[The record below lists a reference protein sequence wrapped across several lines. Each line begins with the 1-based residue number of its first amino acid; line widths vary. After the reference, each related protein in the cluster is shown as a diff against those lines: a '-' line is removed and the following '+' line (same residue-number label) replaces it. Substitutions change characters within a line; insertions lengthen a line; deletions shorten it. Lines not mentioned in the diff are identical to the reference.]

1 MCGVRR
7 KFTMNVSLPSSLM
20 ENHVSSITC
29 LYFTAPIFETSA
41 TLVVNVM
48 ACVLISFFAICSS
61 VGNILIVI
69 GLWRKTTSLQT
80 PANILLG
87 WFAFCDFLLGF
98 LAGPAFVVF
107 KSAEMVRNFEL
118 YCVSRFAYEFCSQ
131 TALNASFIVLTFMSI
146 DRYLSLHLHL
156 RYREVVTKKRITTA
170 VVIAWLLSVS
180 MTATRFWV
188 ANQTFL
194 FITKS
199 TKFICLFIIVLVY
212 LKILVLVQRHQQQIM
227 ELTVSPDHSFDRRGS
242 LRSLFTEVARFKKY
256 AYTVAFVAVL
266 IVACYVPTTVV
277 SFCKEYVCTE
287 ELEHA
292 KILYTMMVTF
302 VFLTT
307 ALHPLV
313 FIARTSEVT
322 DAIKRILRMK

>member
-1 MCGVRR
+1 MCGVGR
-7 KFTMNVSLPSSLM
+7 KFAMNVSRPSSLM
-20 ENHVSSITC
+20 DSTASSVTC
-29 LYFTAPIFETSA
+29 LYFTAPIFESSA
-41 TLVVNVM
+41 TLVVNVL
-48 ACVLISFFAICSS
+48 ACVLNSFFAICST

-69 GLWRKTTSLQT
+69 GLWKTTSPQT

-107 KSAEMVRNFEL
+107 KVAEMVRNFEL
-118 YCVSRFAYEFCSQ
+118 YCVSRFVYEFCSQ
-131 TALNASFIVLTFMSI
+131 TALNASFLVLTFMSI

-156 RYREVVTKKRITTA
+156 RYREVVTKKRVTA
-170 VVIAWLLSVS
+170 VVFMAWMLSVS
-180 MTATRFWV
+180 MTVTRFWV
-188 ANQTFL
+188 ASQTFL

-199 TKFICLFIIVLVY
+199 TNFICLFIIALVY
-212 LKILVLVQRHQQQIM
+212 LKILVLVRRHQQQIM
-227 ELTVSPDHSFDRRGS
+227 ELTVSSDHSLDRRGS

-292 KILYTMMVTF
+292 KILYTLMVTF

-313 FIARTSEVT
+313 FIARMGEVT
-322 DAIKRILRMK
+322 DAIKRILRIK

>member
-1 MCGVRR
+1 
-7 KFTMNVSLPSSLM
+7 MNVSHSSSHM
-20 ENHVSSITC
+20 DSPVSSVTC
-29 LYFTAPIFETSA
+29 LYFTAPIFESSA

-48 ACVLISFFAICSS
+48 ACVLNSFFAICSS

-69 GLWRKTTSLQT
+69 GLWKTTSLQT

-107 KSAEMVRNFEL
+107 KAAEMARSFEL

-131 TALNASFIVLTFMSI
+131 TALNASFVVLTFMSI
-146 DRYLSLHLHL
+146 DRYLSLHFHL

-170 VVIAWLLSVS
+170 VFIAWFLSLS
-180 MTATRFWV
+180 MTVARFWV
-188 ANQTFL
+188 DNQTFL

-199 TKFICLFIIVLVY
+199 TNFICLFIIVLVY
-212 LKILVLVQRHQQQIM
+212 LKILVLVQRHQQQIT
-227 ELTVSPDHSFDRRGS
+227 EQTISPDHSFDRRGS

-266 IVACYVPTTVV
+266 IVACYVPTTIV
-277 SFCKEYVCTE
+277 SFCKEYVCTK

-292 KILYTMMVTF
+292 KILYTLMVTF

-313 FIARTSEVT
+313 FICRTSEVT
-322 DAIKRILRMK
+322 DAIKRILRIK